1 MENVHNKMSNV
12 QEQVSN
18 AMERMGEAAQT
29 VGQKVS
35 DFFQGSPFDT
45 PVGRKIELATDA
57 SKLATENWG
66 LNMEI
71 CDFINSTNE
80 GPRDAVKAIR
90 KRLQTQMGKNNT
102 IVMYTLT
109 VLETCV
115 KNCDERFTTLVCQ
128 KEFVADMIRLI
139 SVKYDAPQIVQER
152 VLALVQSWAD
162 AFRDYPAFSGVVE
175 MYDELKSKGVEFPAT
190 NLDSMAPIITPKQT
204 VFVPLSQ
211 TAPPQQQQFPNRPFS
226 SSSPSQPMLQ
236 LVQDQMAKL
245 RSELDLVHVNMT
257 VLRELIAQMKP
268 GNSKEPPEDFYFINE
283 LYATCKEMQKRV
295 LELIPVVANEE
306 VTYELL
312 SINDEFNATFGKYER
327 CMSNFNAN
335 GIDLTMVESG
345 KIGNDLIDFG
355 ENNGK
360 EKINIITTKSSS
372 IELNKNNDGLA
383 NDQVEGIGIRTI
395 AFNKPDAQIGQEEN
409 VKEAVETF
417 PAGAFGFVFVLTTGS
432 AFCGNS
438 SIFCCSTIT
447 IATTLSNNQP
457 NIYDEPKKNNR
468 NCYYLPKHYKPQ
480 YSSS

>member
-1 MENVHNKMSNV
+1 MENVQGKMSNV

-18 AMERMGEAAQT
+18 AMERMGEAAQS

-35 DFFQGSPFDT
+35 DFFQGNPFDT

-57 SKLATENWG
+57 TRLATENWG

-80 GPRDAVKAIR
+80 GPRDAVKAIK
-90 KRLQTQMGKNNT
+90 KRLQTQMGKNNAT
-102 IVMYTLT
+102 VMYTLT

-115 KNCDERFTTLVCQ
+115 KNCDERFTTLVCH

-162 AFRDYPAFSGVVE
+162 AFRDNPNFSGVVE

-204 VFVPLSQ
+204 VFVPSSQ
-211 TAPPQQQQFPNRPFS
+211 TAPPQQQQFPNYPIS
-226 SSSPSQPMLQ
+226 SSTNSSQPTLQ
-236 LVQDQMAKL
+236 LLVQDQMAKL

-268 GNSKEPPEDFYFINE
+268 GNNGKEPPEDFYFINE
-283 LYATCKEMQKRV
+283 LYSTCKEMQKRV

-306 VTYELL
+306 
-312 SINDEFNATFGKYER
+312 KYER
-327 CMSNFNAN
+327 CMANFNAN

-345 KIGNDLIDFG
+345 SKININNEEKLKESGGGGNDLIDFG
-355 ENNGK
+355 DGK
-360 EKINIITTKSSS
+360 GKNEKIGIDADQ
-372 IELNKNNDGLA
+372 IEG
-383 NDQVEGIGIRTI
+383 VGIRTI
-395 AFNKPDAQIGQEEN
+395 AFNKLDGQIGQEGNKKEEEN
-409 VKEAVETF
+409 VK
-417 PAGAFGFVFVLTTGS
+417 
-432 AFCGNS
+432 
-438 SIFCCSTIT
+438 
-447 IATTLSNNQP
+447 
-457 NIYDEPKKNNR
+457 
-468 NCYYLPKHYKPQ
+468 KPVDDGL
-480 YSSS
+480 

>member
-1 MENVHNKMSNV
+1 MENVHGKMSNV

-18 AMERMGEAAQT
+18 AMERMGEAAQS

-35 DFFQGSPFDT
+35 DFFQGNPFDS

-57 SKLATENWG
+57 TRLATENWG

-71 CDFINSTNE
+71 CDFINSTNG
-80 GPRDAVKAIR
+80 GPRDAVKAIK
-90 KRLQTQMGKNNT
+90 KRLQTQMGKNNA

-115 KNCDERFTTLVCQ
+115 KNCDERFTALVCH

-162 AFRDYPAFSGVVE
+162 AFRGNPSFSGVVE

-204 VFVPLSQ
+204 VFVPPSSQ
-211 TAPPQQQQFPNRPFS
+211 TAPPQQQQFPNYPITS
-226 SSSPSQPMLQ
+226 SASSQPMLQ

-245 RSELDLVHVNMT
+245 RSELDLVNVNMT

-268 GNSKEPPEDFYFINE
+268 GNNNNKEPPEDFYFINE
-283 LYATCKEMQKRV
+283 LYSTCKEMQKRI

-312 SINDEFNATFGKYER
+312 SINDEFNATFEKYER
-327 CMSNFNAN
+327 CMANFNAN

-345 KIGNDLIDFG
+345 SKININEGKLKESGNDLIDFG

-360 EKINIITTKSSS
+360 GKNEKIDFNTGKDF
-372 IELNKNNDGLA
+372 EFNKNNDGIA
-383 NDQVEGIGIRTI
+383 SDQIEGIGIRTI

-409 VKEAVETF
+409 KKEEE
-417 PAGAFGFVFVLTTGS
+417 
-432 AFCGNS
+432 
-438 SIFCCSTIT
+438 
-447 IATTLSNNQP
+447 
-457 NIYDEPKKNNR
+457 NIKKHQSVDDG
-468 NCYYLPKHYKPQ
+468 L
-480 YSSS
+480 

>member
-1 MENVHNKMSNV
+1 MENVQGKMSNV

-18 AMERMGEAAQT
+18 AMERMGEAAQS

-35 DFFQGSPFDT
+35 DFFQGNPFDT

-57 SKLATENWG
+57 TRLATENWG

-80 GPRDAVKAIR
+80 GPRDAVKAIK
-90 KRLQTQMGKNNT
+90 KRLQTQMGKNNAT
-102 IVMYTLT
+102 VMYTLT

-115 KNCDERFTTLVCQ
+115 KNCDERFTTLVCH

-162 AFRDYPAFSGVVE
+162 AFRDNPTFSGVVE

-204 VFVPLSQ
+204 VFVPSSQ
-211 TAPPQQQQFPNRPFS
+211 TAPPQQQQFPNYPIS
-226 SSSPSQPMLQ
+226 SSGSSQPTLQ
-236 LVQDQMAKL
+236 LLVQDQMAKL

-268 GNSKEPPEDFYFINE
+268 GNNGKEPPEDFYFINE
-283 LYATCKEMQKRV
+283 LYSTCKEMQKRV

-312 SINDEFNATFGKYER
+312 SINDEFNATFEKYER
-327 CMSNFNAN
+327 CMANFNAN

-345 KIGNDLIDFG
+345 SKININNEEKLKESGGGGSDLIDFG
-355 ENNGK
+355 ENGGK
-360 EKINIITTKSSS
+360 GKNEKIDFNSGKDF
-372 IELNKNNDGLA
+372 EFNKNKEGIDA
-383 NDQVEGIGIRTI
+383 DQVEGIGIRTI
-395 AFNKPDAQIGQEEN
+395 AFNKLDGQIGQEGNKKEGKINSGVFFNIFFIIEEN
-409 VKEAVETF
+409 VK
-417 PAGAFGFVFVLTTGS
+417 
-432 AFCGNS
+432 
-438 SIFCCSTIT
+438 
-447 IATTLSNNQP
+447 
-457 NIYDEPKKNNR
+457 
-468 NCYYLPKHYKPQ
+468 KPVDDGL
-480 YSSS
+480 